1 MTRAAQLRRE
11 NSGASA
17 LGRPSRGL
25 WADVWHRLIRKK
37 RAVFG
42 LVVITFF
49 ALVAV
54 LAPVLA
60 PHDPLELGCGRVYLP
75 PSWVKD
81 SATGRV
87 GDPQFLLGT
96 DTSGRDILS
105 RLIYGTRA
113 SMFIGLSA
121 TPIVAVVGTLI
132 GLAAGYAGGRKGNL
146 IMRVTDVF
154 YAFPAIM
161 FYVLITLTL
170 RETAFG
176 KWMNGLATLLLA
188 LVLIGWVGL
197 ARLTC
202 SAVLS
207 IKESQFV
214 EAARSIG
221 ASNRRIVARHIL
233 PNCLSLIVIWMAFAI
248 PRMIMIEAVL
258 GYLGIGLIPVV
269 DSSQSFFVTTWGGL
283 FLDGRMAIN
292 THPIMLLAP
301 TLCVALVGM
310 AFTFVGDALRDVL
323 DPRMRNLI

>member
-1 MTRAAQLRRE
+1 MAKPAQLKTGIPE
-11 NSGASA
+11 AFA
-17 LGRPSRGL
+17 PSQPVRGL
-25 WADVWHRLIRKK
+25 WADVWRRLIRKK

-42 LVVITFF
+42 LAVITFF
-49 ALVAV
+49 TLVAI

-60 PHDPLELGCGRVYLP
+60 PHDPLTLGFGRVYLP
-75 PSWVKD
+75 PAWVKE

-96 DTSGRDILS
+96 DTAGRDVLS

-113 SMFIGLSA
+113 SMFIGLTV

-132 GLAAGYAGGRKGNL
+132 GLIAGYASGRKAGL
-146 IMRVTDVF
+146 IMRVMDVF

-161 FYVLITLTL
+161 FYVLITLIL
-170 RETAFG
+170 RDTAFG
-176 KWMNGLATLLLA
+176 KWMGGLGTLLLA

-197 ARLTC
+197 ARLTR

-207 IKESQFV
+207 IKETEFV
-214 EAARSIG
+214 EAAHCIG

-233 PNCLSLIVIWMAFAI
+233 PNCLSLIVVWIAFAI
-248 PRMIMIEAVL
+248 PRMIMVEAVL
-258 GYLGIGLIPVV
+258 GYLGIGLTAVV
-269 DSSQSFFVTTWGGL
+269 DSSQSFFATTWGGL
-283 FLDGRMAIN
+283 FLDARMAIN
-292 THPIMLLAP
+292 TRPIMMLAP
-301 TLCVALVGM
+301 ALCVALVGM